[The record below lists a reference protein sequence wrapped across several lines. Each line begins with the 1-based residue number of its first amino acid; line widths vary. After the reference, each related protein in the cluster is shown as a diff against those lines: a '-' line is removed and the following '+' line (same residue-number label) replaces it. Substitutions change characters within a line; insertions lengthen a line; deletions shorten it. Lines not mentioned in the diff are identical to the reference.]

1 MNFRKV
7 YKNEIEELNL
17 LIKESKGFWGY
28 SEEFCQDF
36 IAKWGVK
43 PDYFNHAEVAVLID
57 NTATIGIIGMSND
70 EKYPMLDYFFLKPE
84 YIGKGLGRKMWEEVL
99 RISNKNNWRTFQFYC
114 DPHSEAIY
122 QHFGA
127 KKIGELE
134 SFPGRLVPIMEYSYG
149 ECQI

>member
-7 YKNEIEELNL
+7 YNNEIEELNL

-36 IAKWGVK
+36 MAKWGLNL
-43 PDYFNHAEVAVLID
+43 DYFNKAELAVLID
-57 NTATIGIIGMSND
+57 NAETIGIIGMSND
-70 EKYPMLDYFFLKPE
+70 EKYPMLDYFFLKPK

-99 RISNKNNWRTFQFYC
+99 KISNKNNWFTFRFYS
-114 DPHSEAIY
+114 DPHSEDIY
-122 QHFGA
+122 KHFGA

-149 ECQI
+149 